1 MNKVVT
7 TKDVLLKSC
16 VSDGGFV
23 MFKIWNDRETNLTTV
38 NTMYSPF

>member
-1 MNKVVT
+1 MCEYTVTTVDKVVT

-23 MFKIWNDRETNLTTV
+23 MFKI
-38 NTMYSPF
+38 